1 MTQDSYNS
9 SAYGSNLRDYIAGLL
24 LALLFHV
31 CLLTIMAGLWG
42 GTTTQARPLFQ
53 YGESSLAMTF
63 VVPPSAG
70 AVTMPP
76 QGAPPVAALFF
87 TEPEVEEK
95 APASV
100 AIPDPPV
107 QPPESRPAPEQP
119 ADAVEASSDLTQTE
133 LADNA
138 SSGTSPT
145 QSGDGAAPQ
154 SDADEFSKGIQGLS
168 RMSAGVRPV
177 YPLGARHRGEQG
189 NVTVR
194 VQVGADGRVKRATIA
209 MSSGHL
215 ELDQA
220 ALKALRRACF
230 VPARRNGK
238 PVASESLI
246 IFRFQLVN

>member
-1 MTQDSYNS
+1 MN
-9 SAYGSNLRDYIAGLL
+9 RFDYIVGLL
-24 LALLFHV
+24 LALLFHI
-31 CLLTIMAGLWG
+31 CLLTIMAGSWG
-42 GTTTQARPLFQ
+42 GNTTRVRPMFP

-70 AVTMPP
+70 AVTMQP

-87 TEPEVEEK
+87 TEPEVEEE
-95 APASV
+95 APV
-100 AIPDPPV
+100 LVTIPDPPA
-107 QPPESRPAPEQP
+107 QPQESQPALKQP
-119 ADAVEASSDLTQTE
+119 ADAIEASSDLTQTA

-154 SDADEFSKGIQGLS
+154 SDADELSKGIQGLP
-168 RMSAGVRPV
+168 RMSAGIRPV

-194 VQVGADGRVKRATIA
+194 VQVGADGRVKGATIA
-209 MSSGHL
+209 RSSNHL

-230 VPARRNGK
+230 VPARRDGK
-238 PVASESLI
+238 PVVSESLI

>member
-9 SAYGSNLRDYIAGLL
+9 FAYGSNLRDYIAGLL

-31 CLLTIMAGLWG
+31 CLLTIMVGLWKG
-42 GTTTQARPLFQ
+42 NPTRARPMFP

-70 AVTMPP
+70 AVTM
-76 QGAPPVAALFF
+76 QSQEAPPVAAPFF
-87 TEPEVEEK
+87 TEPEVEEEE

-100 AIPDPPV
+100 AIPDPPA
-107 QPPESRPAPEQP
+107 QPRESQP
-119 ADAVEASSDLTQTE
+119 
-133 LADNA
+133 
-138 SSGTSPT
+138 
-145 QSGDGAAPQ
+145 APQ
-154 SDADEFSKGIQGLS
+154 SDADEFSKGIQGLP

-194 VQVGADGRVKRATIA
+194 VQVNTDGQVKWVAIA

-246 IFRFQLVN
+246 VFRFQLVN

>member
-31 CLLTIMAGLWG
+31 CLLTIMVGLWG
-42 GTTTQARPLFQ
+42 INTTRARPMFQ

-70 AVTMPP
+70 AVTMQP

-87 TEPEVEEK
+87 TEPEVEEE
-95 APASV
+95 APVLA
-100 AIPDPPV
+100 AIPDPPA
-107 QPPESRPAPEQP
+107 QPPKSQP
-119 ADAVEASSDLTQTE
+119 
-133 LADNA
+133 
-138 SSGTSPT
+138 
-145 QSGDGAAPQ
+145 APQ
-154 SDADEFSKGIQGLS
+154 SDADEFSKGIQGLP

-189 NVTVR
+189 NVTAR
-194 VQVGADGRVKRATIA
+194 VQVGADGRVKGATIA